1 MEKKEEEEGEKGV
14 NGIVEMDNGEVIVE
28 TEIDFKPI
36 EHPPEP
42 PDEDLPIKCPIPD
55 PLSLIIDEVFEEP
68 CTDSL
73 QTIADLLEQKEPSTE
88 KSSGTDDEIEKHQ
101 IPLPEHAT
109 PTHKSPHQKFLQVF
123 NQCKE
128 LHA

>member
-1 MEKKEEEEGEKGV
+1 MVDITCNFFICFLK
-14 NGIVEMDNGEVIVE
+14 
-28 TEIDFKPI
+28 
-36 EHPPEP
+36 
-42 PDEDLPIKCPIPD
+42 
-55 PLSLIIDEVFEEP
+55 IDEVFEEP

-101 IPLPEHAT
+101 IPLPEYAT

-128 LHA
+128 LHAWEIDKAFMQKVVLLLYFTIVELSFFSLGM